1 MQPYDEIHPGEFQS
15 SEKGRPAPTARVVAR
30 LGVLD
35 ELRKHERSTPQIS
48 SNRICDCAGH
58 ALLRRGGYF
67 AVLNE
72 TRRENWTPHF
82 LDLKHKSSAA
92 KQDPLKRQRNET

>member
-35 ELRKHERSTPQIS
+35 ELRKHERSTSANFLEPRLRLCRTRASQAW
-48 SNRICDCAGH
+48 R
-58 ALLRRGGYF
+58 LLRRS
-67 AVLNE
+67 E
-72 TRRENWTPHF
+72 
-82 LDLKHKSSAA
+82 
-92 KQDPLKRQRNET
+92 